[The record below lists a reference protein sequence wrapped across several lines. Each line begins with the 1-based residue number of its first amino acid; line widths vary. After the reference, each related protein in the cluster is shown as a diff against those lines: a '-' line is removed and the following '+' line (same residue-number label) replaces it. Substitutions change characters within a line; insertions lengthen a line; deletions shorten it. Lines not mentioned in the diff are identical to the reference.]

1 MQRFSVLTLGVSTR
15 DAGYKAKTCFLATC
29 AALIVTMYST
39 YLHSWAKQILP
50 VTILLCTV
58 FLVKFG
64 LLRQIFFRILAS
76 QTSFNTLSHD
86 RVVDCRNVDKF
97 VGSPALHI
105 CSMCVYVYVCQPYVV
120 M

>member
-50 VTILLCTV
+50 VTILLCM
-58 FLVKFG
+58 FG
-64 LLRQIFFRILAS
+64 QNWTPKAKKKLRIMAS

-86 RVVDCRNVDKF
+86 CVVDCRNVDKF